1 MRTNLQILAFLL
13 TILSSS
19 ASLAQESVKLRF
31 NTADTKSYH
40 NLDSAILK
48 QNFKITSILP
58 AEADTTFPFQ
68 SHLPTRLLNKH
79 EEIVLKQAAGNFRYH
94 YNMPIAKPKTNS
106 KILIAKLDPKFPYNY
121 TTPIKKLGAAEN

>member
-1 MRTNLQILAFLL
+1 MRTNLRILTFFLM
-13 TILSSS
+13 ILGPS
-19 ASLAQESVKLRF
+19 ALLAQESVKRSF
-31 NTADTKSYH
+31 KMPDTRSYH
-40 NLDSAILK
+40 NLDSVMLK
-48 QNFKITSILP
+48 QNFKITSILS

-106 KILIAKLDPKFPYNY
+106 KILIAKLDPNFPYNY